1 MNNRILKSILV
12 VFTLLFFCEIA
23 TAQSS
28 VYIYKNPRT
37 GEGDYMFMYGMPTVD
52 DAEFMAKEK
61 LVELGYAEELV
72 RNQASSKDKGYGLI
86 VKSVLKN
93 KYGKEFTIYGAA
105 LGCKSKEEAQK
116 KALENMKKFNP
127 EWDEK
132 KHSVVHKFFDQ

>member
-1 MNNRILKSILV
+1 MKNRIFKSILV
-12 VFTLLFFCEIA
+12 AFTFMLLCEIA
-23 TAQSS
+23 MAQSS

-72 RNQASSKDKGYGLI
+72 RNQASSKDKGYGLVI
-86 VKSVLKN
+86 KSVMTN

-105 LGCKSKEEAQK
+105 LGCKSKEDAQK
-116 KALENMKKFNP
+116 EALENLKQFNP
-127 EWDEK
+127 EWDGK
-132 KHSVVHKFFDQ
+132 KHDVVQKFFDQ

>member
-12 VFTLLFFCEIA
+12 AFTLVLFCEIA
-23 TAQSS
+23 AAQSS

-37 GEGDYMFMYGMPTVD
+37 GEGDYMFMYGMPTID

-72 RNQASSKDKGYGLI
+72 RKQASSKNKGHGLI
-86 VKSVLKN
+86 VKSILTN
-93 KYGKEFTIYGAA
+93 KYGKDFTVYGAA
-105 LGCKSKEEAQK
+105 LGCKSKEEAEK

-127 EWDEK
+127 EWNEIS
-132 KHSVVHKFFDQ
+132 HSVVHKFVDE